1 MDVCFL
7 MKSWHCIL
15 FSSSIIPPSNDECYD
30 DSTDLKGKGKK
41 QQRKRK
47 TQNDKT
53 ARLVLVLY
61 PSEKLALSVK
71 EETSLLPMLIERTH
85 LSPEPL
91 TSLTGLYGAV
101 SLHSSRQAVAQD
113 GEGA

>member
-1 MDVCFL
+1 

-15 FSSSIIPPSNDECYD
+15 FSSSIIPPSNDEGYD

-47 TQNDKT
+47 TQNDKMLGWFL
-53 ARLVLVLY
+53 ALIPY

-71 EETSLLPMLIERTH
+71 EEASLLPVLIEGTH

-91 TSLTGLYGAV
+91 TSLTSLDGAM
-101 SLHSSRQAVAQD
+101 SLHSSRQPIAQD